1 MELRRITICAD
12 SADRA
17 EKMTPEFDQ
26 YAAEYSAL
34 LRDPIRDGFS
44 RDPVFFHRRKWIL
57 IRDFFKRHNIDPISL
72 EWLDVGCGRG
82 ELLTMAEPNFA
93 RAVGCDLSRQMIA
106 SHVSAHICEQSQP
119 TDLPF
124 PNCSFDFITA
134 VCVYH
139 HVHGT
144 DRERLT
150 SSIHRVLKP
159 GGVFCMIEHNPWNP
173 MTQMI
178 VRRCPVDVDAELLT
192 TSIASRLMRGVNLE
206 IVDTSHFLYLPESVF
221 TYLGA
226 VENTLR
232 KLPFGGQF
240 AIFGRK

>member
-1 MELRRITICAD
+1 
-12 SADRA
+12 
-17 EKMTPEFDQ
+17 MTPEFDQ
-26 YAAEYSAL
+26 YAATYSAL

-44 RDPVFFHRRKWIL
+44 GDPLFFHSRKWML
-57 IRDFFKRHNIDPISL
+57 IRDFFKAHDIDSRSL
-72 EWLDVGCGRG
+72 EWLDVGCGQG
-82 ELLTMAEPNFA
+82 ELLRTAGLHFA
-93 RAVGCDLSRQMIA
+93 RAAGCDPSRQMIA
-106 SHVSAHICEQSQP
+106 SHSSAQIYEQSQA

-144 DRERLT
+144 DRAQLT
-150 SSIHRVLKP
+150 RSIYRVLKP
-159 GGVFCMIEHNPWNP
+159 GGLFCIIEHNPWNP
-173 MTQMI
+173 VTQMI

-192 TSIASRLMRGVNLE
+192 TSTAAQLLRSENLT
-206 IVDTSHFLYLPESVF
+206 IIDISYFLYLPGSVF
-221 TYLGA
+221 RYVGA
-226 VENTLR
+226 VEKPLR